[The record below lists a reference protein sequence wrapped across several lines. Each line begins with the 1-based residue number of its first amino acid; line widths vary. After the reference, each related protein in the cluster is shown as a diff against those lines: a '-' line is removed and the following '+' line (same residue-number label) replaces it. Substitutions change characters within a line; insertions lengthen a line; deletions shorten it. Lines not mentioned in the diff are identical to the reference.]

1 MAKKSIKKKST
12 KPKTKKKPKSTF
24 PKGEI
29 LMIVVLFAS
38 FIIIAVS
45 KCNSKKLEMN
55 NKEEFFLEDVP
66 TDTIVLI
73 ESNLTTSQK
82 DNIDTTKL
90 VISTHKVS
98 PAYSTLFVVI
108 DSLKVRKGPH
118 LDSSIIQR
126 LVLDESVSFLN
137 ETTDFT
143 QKITLKSELFDEP
156 WIKIKT
162 QKGKIGWS
170 YGAGLNFYKKKNKK

>member
-1 MAKKSIKKKST
+1 MAKKSIKKKSI
-12 KPKTKKKPKSTF
+12 KPKTKKTKSTF

-55 NKEEFFLEDVP
+55 DNKQFIQEVVP
-66 TDTIVLI
+66 SDTIVLV
-73 ESNLTTSQK
+73 ESNPVINQK
-82 DNIDTTKL
+82 HIIDTSKI
-90 VISTHKVS
+90 VISTPEALS
-98 PAYSTLFVVI
+98 DFSRLFVVM
-108 DSLKVRKGPH
+108 DSLKLRQGPH

-126 LVLDESVSFLN
+126 LMIDESVFFMN
-137 ETTDFT
+137 EITDFT
-143 QKITLKSELFDEP
+143 QKITLKSRLFDEP

-162 QKGKIGWS
+162 KNGKIGWS
-170 YGAGLNFYKKKNKK
+170 YGAGLNFYRRKNKK